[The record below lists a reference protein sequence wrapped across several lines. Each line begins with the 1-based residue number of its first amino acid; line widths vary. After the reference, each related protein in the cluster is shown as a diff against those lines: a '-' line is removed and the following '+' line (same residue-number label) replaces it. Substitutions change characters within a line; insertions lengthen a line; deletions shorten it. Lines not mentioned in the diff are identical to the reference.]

1 MFKKLFDHVSE
12 MFNAD
17 VAMDLGTANTLM
29 YVKNKGIVLNE
40 PSVVAISN
48 NGQGRSHV
56 EAIGTQAKKMHGR
69 THSRL
74 QTIRPMKDGVIA
86 DFEITNKM
94 ISYFIKKVLRNYRF
108 VRPRMVV
115 GIPTCITQ
123 VEKKAVIDAATM
135 AGVREVHLVEEPMAA
150 AIGAGIPVHKPE
162 GNLVIDIGGGT
173 TDVAVTSMFAIAY
186 GESIRVAGDELDEAI
201 LRYMR
206 LQHHLNIGIFEAE
219 RVKIA
224 VGGAYPLKQ
233 ILTTEA
239 RGLNVKTGVPTAIK
253 INSDEIR
260 EAMKEPI
267 ASIITVILKA
277 LEKTPPELSADIYSN
292 GIYLTGGGAL
302 LRGLDKLIEESTNL
316 KTYVPNEPLL
326 SIVRGVGTVLDNFSE
341 MKKVCIS

>member
-1 MFKKLFDHVSE
+1 MFNKLFTNLSE

-17 VAMDLGTANTLM
+17 VAMDLGTANTLV
-29 YVKNKGIVLNE
+29 YVKNKGIILNE
-40 PSVVAISN
+40 PSVVAVSH
-48 NGQGRSHV
+48 NGQGQSYV
-56 EAIGTQAKKMHGR
+56 EAVGAQAKKMHGR

-94 ISYFIKKVLRNYRF
+94 ISYFIKKVLQNYRF

-135 AGVREVHLVEEPMAA
+135 SGVREVHLVEEPMAA

-173 TDVAVTSMFAIAY
+173 TDVAVISMYAIAY
-186 GESIRVAGDELDEAI
+186 GESIRVAGDELDESI

-224 VGGAYPLKQ
+224 VGGAYPELQ
-233 ILTTEA
+233 NRTTHV
-239 RGLNVKTGVPTAIK
+239 RGLNVKTGVPTSTMV
-253 INSDEIR
+253 NSDEIR

-267 ASIITVILKA
+267 SAITTVVLKA

-302 LRGLDKLIEESTNL
+302 LYGLDKLIEETTSL
-316 KTYVPNEPLL
+316 KTYVPDEPLL
-326 SIVRGVGTVLDNFSE
+326 SIVRGVGAVLDNFGE
-341 MKKVCIS
+341 MRKVCIN

>member
-1 MFKKLFDHVSE
+1 MFKKFFKNVSE

-48 NGQGRSHV
+48 NGQGKSYV
-56 EAIGTQAKKMHGR
+56 EAVGSEAKKMHGR

-86 DFEITNKM
+86 DFDITNKM
-94 ISYFIKKVLRNYRF
+94 ISYFIKKVLQNYRF

-150 AIGAGIPVHKPE
+150 AIGSGIPVHKPE

-302 LRGLDKLIEESTNL
+302 LRGLDKLIEESTSL
-316 KTYVPNEPLL
+316 KTYVPDEPLFTV
-326 SIVRGVGTVLDNFSE
+326 VRGVGAVLDNFSE
-341 MKKVCIS
+341 MKKVCIN